1 MFRRPRSL
9 ILIVLAAGIGAL
21 AGRWV
26 AEARGRL
33 ATGDDPLEIDLHD
46 LHVRPQDVVPGVM
59 AGFRVGE
66 PPWSWFHVP
75 GWLVAFGM
83 NFVAAAAGGD
93 LDRLRQM
100 AEERALQAL
109 GLEPE
114 PQMNV
119 QDVPPPTTTAP
130 PAEPHAAGPQP
141 TEPRAAEAP
150 FTPREPAPPSPTD
163 ATARSASTS
172 GVSSAPTGE
181 QQVWTSEN
189 ATPSEAQGH
198 GAVRG
203 WETPGFTPLRD

>member
-1 MFRRPRSL
+1 MPCGLTS
-9 ILIVLAAGIGAL
+9 
-21 AGRWV
+21 
-26 AEARGRL
+26 
-33 ATGDDPLEIDLHD
+33 
-46 LHVRPQDVVPGVM
+46 
-59 AGFRVGE
+59 
-66 PPWSWFHVP
+66 
-75 GWLVAFGM
+75 
-83 NFVAAAAGGD
+83 VAAPAGGA
-93 LDRLRQM
+93 RAGLRQR
-100 AEERALQAL
+100 AEERGLQAL

-114 PQMNV
+114 PQMTV
-119 QDVPPPTTTAP
+119 QEVPPPTTTAP